1 MCLFCGSFGPAAA
14 AVSREVD
21 MNCGEFMVAIGI
33 GQIRDGERR
42 PRKAEIERT
51 SLSTTNGRDIG
62 FSFLNIVDDD
72 GASPRS
78 PVCAMPAYKR

>member
-1 MCLFCGSFGPAAA
+1 MSFCLFCGKFGASAAA
-14 AVSREVD
+14 LSRELD
-21 MNCGEFMVAIGI
+21 IKRGELVAISM

-51 SLSTTNGRDIG
+51 SWSHANGRDIG
-62 FSFLNIVDDD
+62 LLFLNIVDVD

-78 PVCAMPAYKR
+78 PV